1 MKDTVKFKD
10 YLKKQLEDPEF
21 YKEFEKWESKGVMTH
36 KSAQGLDKNIDPVME
51 YRLGEIEELIKENK
65 PNSAFRVISHL
76 TSFINAG
83 VKRQPSIIYKLEDW
97 IDRLKSTANS
107 LAEGMG
113 ANGFSIS
120 VGLPAGVSIGLSFP
134 ITKKQRRLI

>member
-21 YKEFEKWESKGVMTH
+21 CKEFEKWESKGVMTH
-36 KSAQGLDKNIDPVME
+36 KTAQGLNKNIDPVME
-51 YRLGEIEELIKENK
+51 YRLEEIEELIKENK
-65 PNSAFRVISHL
+65 LNSAFRVISHL

-83 VKRQPSIIYKLEDW
+83 VKRQPSIIYKLENW
-97 IDRLKSTANS
+97 IDKLKSAANS

-120 VGLPAGVSIGLSFP
+120 VGYLQEYQLDCRFQLRKSKGG
-134 ITKKQRRLI
+134 